1 MEGTTTL
8 HTGFWCH
15 CLSNFKTESAHWEGI
30 FQHKWSRKTANPR
43 WSTGINP
50 AGLNEVMKN
59 GHKFYGL
66 CLEHCFYFNVILC
79 EYEECSS
86 LLSPL
91 KFCDLYVCKQKWQ
104 IHAFLPIPCL
114 RNLET
119 ITVSSCF
126 HSSLYKFCKNL
137 FSSKSVSGNTGPT
150 ASSEWLAMFENDAH
164 RVRFMQLC
172 VSLWSSCLKGSSP
185 YKVAQFLDCRALCLP
200 DKW

>member
-1 MEGTTTL
+1 MEGTMTL

-79 EYEECSS
+79 EYKECSS

-104 IHAFLPIPCL
+104 IHVFLPIPWL
-114 RNLET
+114 WNLET
-119 ITVSSCF
+119 ITVASYFIAIHTSSVRTC
-126 HSSLYKFCKNL
+126 SLVRAHL
-137 FSSKSVSGNTGPT
+137 EILGLRQALSGWPCLTMMPI
-150 ASSEWLAMFENDAH
+150 EWD
-164 RVRFMQLC
+164 
-172 VSLWSSCLKGSSP
+172 SCS
-185 YKVAQFLDCRALCLP
+185 
-200 DKW
+200 